1 MMQPSLP
8 PSPKAASSVYEAIR
22 DGDWEGLLTL
32 YATSAYDAVH
42 SAEFARRGAAD
53 GGGMD
58 ACHHRQHSSPPSLMA
73 AMTGRPRKAVF
84 RDEKKL
90 EGGAHHLT
98 SSQPNFKLSPSTS
111 FSNSS
116 TIQEL
121 DHIVRE
127 IIGAEIF
134 DGHHRDINNNGPTP
148 PTRGEQQQVVEN
160 QSMKL
165 PAHNNGSPN
174 KKTRQ
179 HSPTRKLDHILFHHS
194 SSSSSSPSSPASRHD
209 KDMDWEKVMW
219 ESSVLLSNSRP
230 SPNFVA
236 DRQDRVRRSE
246 GNFKSEGSGLD
257 ADKEKGGDTEKSN
270 HPIFEGNVANAT
282 PGDLVDGGTGSGT
295 AQHLACVLDSPFALA
310 MLIVLGVNVEARHTA
325 FRRLA
330 IHEAACAD
338 SPRCLSLLMEVGT
351 RFSME
356 LLRDRD
362 PAPDTAGAATS
373 SMAVAAAASAGD
385 SLRAA
390 SAHSFASSPSFAA
403 ASATGFD
410 SLVATSES
418 FASELEERISSE
430 DLGKKPMKKKF
441 LPFGWNKGRASPLS
455 MLKKSSS
462 EECEKS
468 PELTPFPVALTT
480 LWEAIKLLRS
490 GDMAEMDAAHY
501 VLDRV
506 KVSTKA
512 MMTLALQ
519 CPHFSSDIMK
529 QSHDKEGTSMSSVPF
544 ALFPGLSAVNQL
556 FQPNHRDMQS
566 AFIKRNVDGH
576 GNTPLHWASF
586 KNSIRAMDVLL
597 SYNVDVNSRA
607 QPSGWTPLHDA
618 AYSDASDA
626 VARLIAAGATV
637 DARSHSGATPLCF
650 AAQEDAPNATRMLL
664 KAGADPS
671 MRCLGNSPGVHVR
684 ANNADNNHFHSR
696 FSGYTPLH
704 YCAHYNAS
712 KAARVLLY
720 ESNRH
725 HNFSAVDLLEIPDL
739 NEKLPIHVAVARG
752 SSLVLKELLHGGAR
766 VETASYHLPLSP
778 RARSLSAESTAS
790 RDGEAAPVAIP
801 RSNTSIATDDANNT
815 NAHSTSPTIIT
826 PVSSPVLRAMIPS
839 QPITSSKPWN
849 CLSQKSIDACKHLIE
864 EVEMNWTPERHT
876 LFSPADRVA
885 VVEVLRV
892 GKRLEQVGRGI
903 FLDLWPHVLSFCG
916 RGWFEHLEDDEIEQ
930 IDGKV
935 QAKGHNNTVEEL
947 SVQCSALS
955 SGESSGDEME
965 ESSFTQFQLEET
977 NGMPAIL

>member
-1 MMQPSLP
+1 
-8 PSPKAASSVYEAIR
+8 
-22 DGDWEGLLTL
+22 
-32 YATSAYDAVH
+32 
-42 SAEFARRGAAD
+42 
-53 GGGMD
+53 
-58 ACHHRQHSSPPSLMA
+58 
-73 AMTGRPRKAVF
+73 
-84 RDEKKL
+84 
-90 EGGAHHLT
+90 
-98 SSQPNFKLSPSTS
+98 
-111 FSNSS
+111 
-116 TIQEL
+116 
-121 DHIVRE
+121 
-127 IIGAEIF
+127 
-134 DGHHRDINNNGPTP
+134 
-148 PTRGEQQQVVEN
+148 
-160 QSMKL
+160 MKL

-179 HSPTRKLDHILFHHS
+179 HSPTRKSPPGLSALDHILFHS
-194 SSSSSSPSSPASRHD
+194 SSSSSSPPSATRRD
-209 KDMDWEKVMW
+209 KDMDWEKIMW
-219 ESSVLLSNSRP
+219 ESSYLLSNSRP

-236 DRQDRVRRSE
+236 DRQDRDRRNSE
-246 GNFKSEGSGLD
+246 GNNFKSEGSGLD
-257 ADKEKGGDTEKSN
+257 AEKEKGGDSEKSD

-310 MLIVLGVNVEARHTA
+310 MLIVLGVNVESRHTA

-362 PAPDTAGAATS
+362 SVSDTAGTATS
-373 SMAVAAAASAGD
+373 SVAAAAAGAIAGE
-385 SLRAA
+385 SLHAA

-403 ASATGFD
+403 ASTTGFD
-410 SLVATSES
+410 SLVAVSES

-430 DLGKKPMKKKF
+430 DVGKKPMKKKF
-441 LPFGWNKGRASPLS
+441 LPFGWNKGRSSPLS
-455 MLKKSSS
+455 VLKKGSS
-462 EECEKS
+462 EECDKS

-480 LWEAIKLLRS
+480 LWEAMKLLRS
-490 GDMAEMDAAHY
+490 GDMTDMDAAHY

-519 CPHFSSDIMK
+519 CPHISSDIMK
-529 QSHDKEGTSMSSVPF
+529 QSHDREGSSSSSVPF
-544 ALFPGLSAVNQL
+544 ALFPGLSAVNEL

-704 YCAHYNAS
+704 YCAHYNAA

-766 VETASYHLPLSP
+766 VETASYHPPVSP

-790 RDGEAAPVAIP
+790 RAGEAAPVAIP
-801 RSNTSIATDDANNT
+801 RSNANIATDEANNT

-849 CLSQKSIDACKHLIE
+849 CLSQTSIDACKHLIE

-916 RGWFEHLEDDEIEQ
+916 RGWFEHLEDDENEQ
-930 IDGKV
+930 VDGKV
-935 QAKGHNNTVEEL
+935 QAKGNINAVEE
-947 SVQCSALS
+947 SSAQCSALS

-965 ESSFTQFQLEET
+965 ESSFTQFQLDET